1 MSDTFFSAAPHWTW
15 FIVPYFFVGGL
26 AGGACFLAAVLAW
39 LGRPEDRPVARTGF
53 LVGFAGAVVSGLLLT
68 LDLGRP
74 GRFWHMLFQSERL
87 PHLIFKSWSPMSVG
101 SWALLL
107 FGLFS
112 GLAAIGAV
120 AEEGRLGRWG
130 QAAALR
136 LLHTGPLAGVVALLA
151 ALFGFFVAGYT
162 GVLLSVTNRPIWA
175 DSPWLG
181 ALFLASGASSG
192 AAVLVLLGARRG
204 MAAASLGRLAA
215 FDARALVVEL
225 LLLIVFLASLGR
237 VAQVWLSGW
246 GVVLLL
252 GVVLAG
258 IVAPLLIHARSGRAG
273 APSPV
278 RAAALVLLGSFLLR
292 LCVMLASEGI
302 SLHRMA
308 GRM

>member
-1 MSDTFFSAAPHWTW
+1 MSDTFFTAAPHWTW

-26 AGGACFLAAVLAW
+26 AGGACFLAAMLTW
-39 LGRPEDRPVARTGF
+39 IGRSEDRPVARTGF

-74 GRFWHMLFQSERL
+74 ERFWHMLFQSERL
-87 PHLIFKSWSPMSVG
+87 PHLLFKAWSPMSFG

-130 QAAALR
+130 QAPALR
-136 LLHTGPLAGVVALLA
+136 LLQAGPLARASGALA
-151 ALFGFFVAGYT
+151 ACFGFFVAGYT

-175 DSPWLG
+175 DSPWVG

-192 AAVLVLLGARRG
+192 AAVLVLLGSRRG
-204 MAAASLGRLAA
+204 VAAGSLGRLAA
-215 FDARALVVEL
+215 FDARALLVEL
-225 LLLIVFLASLGR
+225 VLLVVFLVSLGP
-237 VAQVWLSGW
+237 VARVWLSGW

-258 IVAPLLIHARSGRAG
+258 IVVPLRLHARSGRAG
-273 APSPV
+273 AAAPV

-308 GRM
+308 GRL

>member
-1 MSDTFFSAAPHWTW
+1 AA
-15 FIVPYFFVGGL
+15 
-26 AGGACFLAAVLAW
+26 CAAL
-39 LGRPEDRPVARTGF
+39 
-53 LVGFAGAVVSGLLLT
+53 S
-68 LDLGRP
+68 
-74 GRFWHMLFQSERL
+74 M
-87 PHLIFKSWSPMSVG
+87 
-101 SWALLL
+101 
-107 FGLFS
+107 
-112 GLAAIGAV
+112 IGAWS
-120 AEEGRLGRWG
+120 EEGRVRAPGAQFLQNGTWLAKLIAGLGG
-130 QAAALR
+130 
-136 LLHTGPLAGVVALLA
+136 
-151 ALFGFFVAGYT
+151 LFGFFVAGYT

-258 IVAPLLIHARSGRAG
+258 VVAPLLIHARSGRAG

-278 RAAALVLLGSFLLR
+278 
-292 LCVMLASEGI
+292 
-302 SLHRMA
+302 
-308 GRM
+308 